1 MRITYRTL
9 ENLIAR
15 MNDDQKD
22 SDVTAE
28 IFDGENTECFAA
40 ELRICDED
48 HDSLDEGHPVLWVN
62 QVDELENRSDDI
74 DEIAEQIGL

>member
-1 MRITYRTL
+1 
-9 ENLIAR
+9 

-40 ELRICDED
+40 ELLISGED

-62 QVDELENRSDDI
+62 QVQAPENRSDDV
-74 DEIAEQIGL
+74 DEIADRIGL